1 MSVGR
6 YLVRRSFEGVL
17 VVFLASIVIFLIIR
31 LIPGDP
37 AQQLAGEDA
46 TPEDV
51 EVIRDQ
57 LGLNDP
63 ILTQYGNWIGG
74 VVQLDFGKSFTKRVP
89 VRDLIAQSFPPTFEL
104 AVAAYVFALVVGIPL
119 GVAAAVWAKQLPDYG
134 ASVFNLFTLGIPN
147 FVLGILLLW
156 IFSVELDLFPV
167 SGRVSVFEDFAEGM
181 HRLVLPMIAAGS
193 AIAAVLARFVRT
205 SVAEALAQDYV
216 RTAHAKGLRARKVIL
231 DHALRNAMIPIV
243 TIAALQIGNLLAGAI
258 VVEIVFT
265 RPGFGFLIID
275 GIGGRDYLL
284 IQAMLA
290 ILVFL
295 FVAANTLADI
305 TYGYLD
311 PRIRVSG
318 LAS

>member
-1 MSVGR
+1 MGR
-6 YLVRRSFEGVL
+6 YLLRRLLEGLL

-46 TPEDV
+46 TLEDV
-51 EVIRDQ
+51 ERIREQ
-57 LGLNDP
+57 LGLNDSFVV
-63 ILTQYGNWIGG
+63 QYANWVSG
-74 VVQLDFGKSFTKRVP
+74 VVQLDFGRSFTKQVP
-89 VRDLIAQSFPPTFEL
+89 VRDLIEQSFPPTIEL
-104 AVAAYVFALVVGIPL
+104 AIAAYLWALLIGVPL
-119 GVAAAVWAKQLPDYG
+119 GVSAAVWAKKAPDYG
-134 ASVFNLFTLGIPN
+134 ASLFNIFTLGIPN
-147 FVLGILLLW
+147 FVLGIILLW
-156 IFSVELDLFPV
+156 VFAVELDWFPV
-167 SGRVSVFEDFAEGM
+167 SGRVSVFEDPLEGL
-181 HRLVLPMIAAGS
+181 HRLALPTIAAGS
-193 AIAAVLARFVRT
+193 TIAAVLARFVRT

-216 RTAHAKGLRARKVIL
+216 RTAHAKGLRPRTVVL
-231 DHALRNAMIPIV
+231 SHALRNALIPIV

-275 GIGGRDYLL
+275 GIVGRDYLL

-295 FVAANTLADI
+295 FVAANTFADV

-318 LAS
+318 LSG

>member
-1 MSVGR
+1 MGR
-6 YLVRRSFEGVL
+6 YLVRRFLEGIL

-37 AQQLAGEDA
+37 AQQLAGDDA
-46 TPEDV
+46 TLEDI
-51 EVIRDQ
+51 EQIREQ

-63 ILTQYGNWIGG
+63 ILSQYGNWISG

-89 VRDLIAQSFPPTFEL
+89 VRDLIAQSFPPTIEL
-104 AVAAYVFALVVGIPL
+104 AVAAYIFALGIGVPL
-119 GVAAAVWAKQLPDYG
+119 GVAAAVWAKKAPDYG

-147 FVLGILLLW
+147 FVLGIILLW
-156 IFSVELDLFPV
+156 IFAVELDLFPV
-167 SGRVSVFEDFAEGM
+167 SGRVSVFDDFVAGV
-181 HRLVLPMIAAGS
+181 HRLVLPTIAAGS
-193 AIAAVLARFVRT
+193 VIAAVLARFVRT

-216 RTAHAKGLRARKVIL
+216 RTAHAKGLQARKVVIN
-231 DHALRNAMIPIV
+231 HALRNALIPIV

-275 GIGGRDYLL
+275 GINGRDYLL

-295 FVAANTLADI
+295 FVAANTIADI

>member
-1 MSVGR
+1 MGR
-6 YLVRRSFEGVL
+6 YLVRRFLEGLL

-37 AQQLAGEDA
+37 AQQLAGDDG

-51 EVIRDQ
+51 ERIREQ

-63 ILTQYGNWIGG
+63 ILTQYGNWVGG
-74 VVQLDFGKSFTKRVP
+74 VFQLDFGTSFTKQVP
-89 VRDLIAQSFPPTFEL
+89 VRDLIRDNFPPTLEL
-104 AVAAYVFALVVGIPL
+104 AVAAYIFALGIGVPL
-119 GVAAAVWAKQLPDYG
+119 GVAAAVWAKKLPDYG

-156 IFSVELDLFPV
+156 IFAVELDLFPV
-167 SGRVSVFEDFAEGM
+167 SGRVSVFEDFVAGV
-181 HRLVLPMIAAGS
+181 HRLVLPTIAAGS
-193 AIAAVLARFVRT
+193 VIAAVLARFVRT

-216 RTAHAKGLRARKVIL
+216 RTAHAKGLEGRKVVIN
-231 DHALRNAMIPIV
+231 HALRNALIPIV

-265 RPGFGFLIID
+265 RPGFGRLIID
-275 GIGGRDYLL
+275 SISGRDYLL

-295 FVAANTLADI
+295 FVAANTIADI

-318 LAS
+318 LAG

>member
-1 MSVGR
+1 MGR
-6 YLVRRSFEGVL
+6 YLVRRFFEGVL

-37 AQQLAGEDA
+37 AQQLAGDDA
-46 TPEDV
+46 TLEDV
-51 EVIRDQ
+51 ERIREQ

-63 ILTQYGNWIGG
+63 ILTQYGNWISG

-89 VRDLIAQSFPPTFEL
+89 VRDLIAQSFPPTIEL
-104 AVAAYVFALVVGIPL
+104 AVAAYIFAVGIGVPL
-119 GVAAAVWAKQLPDYG
+119 GIAAAVWTKKPPDYG

-147 FVLGILLLW
+147 FVLGIILLW
-156 IFSVELDLFPV
+156 IFAVELDLFPV
-167 SGRVSVFEDFAEGM
+167 SGRVSVFDDFVAGI
-181 HRLVLPMIAAGS
+181 HRLVLPTIAAGS
-193 AIAAVLARFVRT
+193 VIAAVLARFVRT

-216 RTAHAKGLRARKVIL
+216 RTAHAKGLEGRKVVIN
-231 DHALRNAMIPIV
+231 HALRNALIPIV

-275 GIGGRDYLL
+275 GISGRDYLL

-318 LAS
+318 LAG

>member
-1 MSVGR
+1 MGR
-6 YLVRRSFEGVL
+6 YLVRRLFEGIL

-37 AQQLAGEDA
+37 AQVLAGEDA
-46 TPEDV
+46 SPE
-51 EVIRDQ
+51 EVQQIRTQ
-57 LGLNDP
+57 LGLDDP
-63 ILTQYGNWIGG
+63 LVVQYGNWIVG
-74 VVQLDFGKSFTKRVP
+74 VVQADFGRSYTKQVP
-89 VRDLIAQSFPPTFEL
+89 VSDLIKQFFPPTLEL
-104 AVAAYVFALVVGIPL
+104 AVAAYIFAIGVGVPL
-119 GVAAAVWAKQLPDYG
+119 GIAAAVWSKKAPDYG
-134 ASVFNLFTLGIPN
+134 ASVFNIFTLGIPN
-147 FVLGILLLW
+147 FVLGIILLW
-156 IFSVELDLFPV
+156 IFAVELDWFPV
-167 SGRVSVFEDFAEGM
+167 SGRVGVFEDPVQGL
-181 HRLVLPMIAAGS
+181 HRLVLPVIAAGS

-216 RTAHAKGLRARKVIL
+216 RTAHAKGLPHGRVVL
-231 DHALRNAMIPIV
+231 GHALRNALIPIV

-265 RPGFGFLIID
+265 RPGFGFLVID
-275 GIGGRDYLL
+275 GIVGRDYLV

-295 FVAANTLADI
+295 FVAANTIADM

>member
-1 MSVGR
+1 MGR
-6 YLVRRSFEGVL
+6 YLIRRFLEGLL
-17 VVFLASIVIFLIIR
+17 VVFLASIAIFLIIR

-51 EVIRDQ
+51 ELVREQ

-63 ILTQYGNWIGG
+63 FVTQYWNWISGA
-74 VVQLDFGKSFTKRVP
+74 VQLDFGRSFTKRVP
-89 VRDLIAQSFPPTFEL
+89 VRDLVAQSFPPTIEL
-104 AVAAYVFALVVGIPL
+104 AIAAYLFALIVGVPL
-119 GVAAAVWAKQLPDYG
+119 GIAAAVWAKKPPDYG
-134 ASVFNLFTLGIPN
+134 ASVFNILTLGIPN
-147 FVLGILLLW
+147 FVLGIILLW
-156 IFSVELDLFPV
+156 VFAVELDWFPV
-167 SGRVSVFEDFAEGM
+167 SGRVSVFDDPIQGL
-181 HRLVLPMIAAGS
+181 HRLVLPMVAAG
-193 AIAAVLARFVRT
+193 ATIAAVLARFVRT

-216 RTAHAKGLRARKVIL
+216 RTAHAKGLRPGRVVL
-231 DHALRNAMIPIV
+231 SHALRNALIPIV
-243 TIAALQIGNLLAGAI
+243 TVAALQIGNLLAGAI

-265 RPGFGFLIID
+265 RPGFGNLIID
-275 GIGGRDYLL
+275 GIVGRDYLV

-295 FVAANTLADI
+295 FVAANTAADI

-318 LAS
+318 LRS

>member
-1 MSVGR
+1 MGR
-6 YLVRRSFEGVL
+6 YLVRRFFEGVL
-17 VVFLASIVIFLIIR
+17 VVFMASIVIFLIIR

-46 TPEDV
+46 TPEDI
-51 EVIRDQ
+51 EQIREQ

-63 ILTQYGNWIGG
+63 ILSQYGNWISG

-89 VRDLIAQSFPPTFEL
+89 VRDLISQSFPATLEL
-104 AVAAYVFALVVGIPL
+104 AVASYIFALGIGVPL
-119 GVAAAVWAKQLPDYG
+119 GVAAAVWAKKAPDYG

-156 IFSVELDLFPV
+156 IFAVELDLFPV
-167 SGRVSVFEDFAEGM
+167 SGRVSVFEDFVAGV
-181 HRLVLPMIAAGS
+181 HRLVLPTIAAGS
-193 AIAAVLARFVRT
+193 VIAAVLARFVRT

-216 RTAHAKGLRARKVIL
+216 RTAHAKGLQARKVVL
-231 DHALRNAMIPIV
+231 NHALRNALIPIV

-265 RPGFGFLIID
+265 RPGFGRLIID
-275 GIGGRDYLL
+275 GINGRDYLL

-318 LAS
+318 LAG